1 MDIKDLRIFARVS
14 AVQNLS
20 AVAVEL
26 GCSAGTISK
35 RMQSLEEEVGVRL
48 IDRTTRSSRLTEEGR
63 MFLQRVERILTE
75 MDHAQ
80 DEIKSTASAPAGRL
94 KISAPAILA
103 RQLVLPAM
111 ISFTETFPGVDV
123 CVDITDRIVNLHDEG
138 YDAAIRAGELPDSTL
153 KAKRLASDRTILVA
167 APGYI
172 EKHGAPQRPADIAKH
187 HALAHGDMRVW
198 TFLRTGGGEEEVRI
212 NGRLGSDNGELL
224 LQAALQGA
232 GLLRASEIAVLEDI
246 ASGRLIRLMPEYE
259 LAEEA
264 AVWVVYPNAKLPM
277 PRLRALLDHLA
288 EFCRERLNPALRQAT
303 RATATPEGT
312 KRLPALQTPSGNMP
326 AVRTVLRAKD

>member
-35 RMQSLEEEVGVRL
+35 RMQSLEDEVGVRL

-63 MFLQRVERILTE
+63 MFLQRVERILSE

-80 DEIKSTASAPAGRL
+80 DEIKSASSAPAGRL

-103 RQLVLPAM
+103 QQLVLPSL
-111 ISFTETFPGVDV
+111 IGFTEVFPGVDV

-153 KAKRLASDRTILVA
+153 KAKRLSSDRTILVA
-167 APGYI
+167 SPGYI
-172 EKHGAPQRPADIAKH
+172 ERHGAPQQPSDVARH
-187 HALAHGDMRVW
+187 SALAHGDLRSW
-198 TFLRTGGGEEEVRI
+198 TFYETGGSEQEIRI
-212 NGRLGSDNGELL
+212 VSRLGSDSGDFLRN
-224 LQAALQGA
+224 AALQGA
-232 GLLRASEIAVLEDI
+232 GLLRTSEIAVMEDI
-246 ASGRLIRLMPEYE
+246 AAGRLIRVMPDFE
-259 LAEEA
+259 LAAEA
-264 AVWVVYPNAKLPM
+264 AIWAVYPNAKHPM

-288 EFCRERLNPALRQAT
+288 EFCRDRLGPARRPAARPAQDGGKQALPGPIANSDLPGLRA
-303 RATATPEGT
+303 
-312 KRLPALQTPSGNMP
+312 
-326 AVRTVLRAKD
+326 LRAKG

>member
-35 RMQSLEEEVGVRL
+35 RMQSLEDEVGVRL

-63 MFLQRVERILTE
+63 MFLQRVERILSE

-80 DEIKSTASAPAGRL
+80 DEIKCAASAPAGRL

-103 RQLVLPAM
+103 QQFVLPSL
-111 ISFTETFPGVDV
+111 ISFTEVFPGVDV

-138 YDAAIRAGELPDSTL
+138 YDAAIRVGELPDSTL
-153 KAKRLASDRTILVA
+153 KAKRLSSDRTILVA
-167 APGYI
+167 SPGYI
-172 EKHGAPQRPADIAKH
+172 EKNGAPQLPSDIAKH
-187 HALAHGDMRVW
+187 GALAHGDLRTW
-198 TFLRTGGGEEEVRI
+198 TFFETGGGEQEIRI
-212 NGRLGSDNGELL
+212 VSRLGSDSGDFLRH
-224 LQAALQGA
+224 AALQGA
-232 GLLRASEIAVLEDI
+232 GLLRTSEIAVMDDI
-246 ASGRLIRLMPEYE
+246 AAGRLIRLMPDYE
-259 LAEEA
+259 LAAEA
-264 AVWVVYPNAKLPM
+264 AIWAIYPNAKHPM

-288 EFCRERLNPALRQAT
+288 EFCRDRLGPVRRPAT
-303 RATATPEGT
+303 RAHAAHDGGKQPLSAQIAGT
-312 KRLPALQTPSGNMP
+312 DLASPRAM
-326 AVRTVLRAKD
+326 RAKS